1 MESDHMDD
9 YLEMLRRA
17 RSNISSKETKRF
29 EVPQAVT
36 HLAGRQTVLKN
47 LFELAK
53 ALRREPKHIAR
64 YMFKELA
71 VPGEIRGN
79 ELYLQGKFPS
89 SLVGK
94 KIDEYVKE
102 FVLCHECSKPDT
114 IVQIA
119 ERIEILKCEACGARR
134 PLRAI

>member
-1 MESDHMDD
+1 MDD

-114 IVQIA
+114 IVQKA

>member
-1 MESDHMDD
+1 MEENN

-17 RSNISSKETKRF
+17 RSNISSQETKRF
-29 EVPQAVT
+29 EIPQAVT
-36 HLAGRQTVLKN
+36 QLVGRQTVLKN
-47 LFELAK
+47 FFDIAK

-114 IVQIA
+114 IVQKA

>member
-1 MESDHMDD
+1 MDD

-36 HLAGRQTVLKN
+36 QLAGRQTVLKN

-114 IVQIA
+114 IVQKA

>member
-1 MESDHMDD
+1 
-9 YLEMLRRA
+9 
-17 RSNISSKETKRF
+17 
-29 EVPQAVT
+29 
-36 HLAGRQTVLKN
+36 
-47 LFELAK
+47 
-53 ALRREPKHIAR
+53 
-64 YMFKELA
+64 MFKELA

-114 IVQIA
+114 IVQKA

>member
-1 MESDHMDD
+1 MDD

-17 RSNISSKETKRF
+17 RSNISSQETKRF
-29 EVPQAVT
+29 EVPQAAT
-36 HLAGRQTVLKN
+36 QLAGRQTVLKN

-114 IVQIA
+114 IVQKA